1 MENVIKVLSANCQG
15 LRDIAKRTDVLNYL
29 RSMGGNILR
38 LQETHW
44 LESDIGSLKNIWKG
58 DCFIN
63 GSKTNSRGVAIL
75 ISPTFEYTVSKILA
89 NNEGN
94 LLSIDLKLNDTSIR
108 IINTYS
114 PNIDSPQYF
123 KNIESHILST
133 EIEYILLGGDLNL
146 ILDPKLDCDNYKHI
160 NNPVAR
166 KELLEIIEKNHLC
179 DIYRKLN
186 PLKTLYLEK
195 EKPRETSTFRL
206 LYPLIPASRYYKQLQ
221 HQARI

>member
-1 MENVIKVLSANCQG
+1 
-15 LRDIAKRTDVLNYL
+15 
-29 RSMGGNILR
+29 MGGNILC

-63 GSKTNSRGVAIL
+63 GSKTNSRGVAIP
-75 ISPTFEYTVSKILA
+75 ISPTFEYTVSNILA

-108 IINTYS
+108 IINAYA

-133 EIEYILLGGDLNL
+133 ETEYILLGGDLNL

-160 NNPVAR
+160 NNPVAW
-166 KELLEIIEKNHLC
+166 KELLEIIK
-179 DIYRKLN
+179 
-186 PLKTLYLEK
+186 
-195 EKPRETSTFRL
+195 SFM
-206 LYPLIPASRYYKQLQ
+206 
-221 HQARI
+221 